1 MKIWNAMMAVLFLVA
16 LGASSCATVSAPAM
30 TEEEEEEAIKL
41 QQEQW
46 EYDFSHAGGDN
57 D

>member
-1 MKIWNAMMAVLFLVA
+1 MKIWNAMMALLFLVA
-16 LGASSCATVSAPAM
+16 LGASSCATLSAPAT

-41 QQEQW
+41 QQERWQ
-46 EYDFSHAGGDN
+46 YDWSHEGGDN